1 MGKNKS
7 LMEDPAQKIGMRLG
21 NRRLRELNTRQ
32 IVATKE
38 MTQPP
43 VSVFSQEMFKMNEGV
58 MPPLKVKADATMTP
72 LNRTMGS
79 RETQDFLRYS
89 KRNVMV
95 KSPTSNK
102 VFIEPLKPHE
112 RAGPKF

>member
-1 MGKNKS
+1 
-7 LMEDPAQKIGMRLG
+7 
-21 NRRLRELNTRQ
+21 
-32 IVATKE
+32 
-38 MTQPP
+38 
-43 VSVFSQEMFKMNEGV
+43 MNEGV
-58 MPPLKVKADATMTP
+58 MPPLKTKANYSMTP

-95 KSPTSNK
+95 VSPCSNK
-102 VFIEPLKPHE
+102 VFVEPLKPHE